1 MQGARSFFAIVNQGV
16 AHAHRVA
23 TIQCGLRV
31 WLERACLANFVGAL
45 FLMAI
50 CHEFLLSHVWQQ
62 ALKNTRIANVVS
74 QRVMLM
80 ATSEH
85 PSDSF
90 DFSWTL
96 WPSG

>member
-16 AHAHRVA
+16 AHAHRVT

-74 QRVMLM
+74 
-80 ATSEH
+80 
-85 PSDSF
+85 
-90 DFSWTL
+90 
-96 WPSG
+96 